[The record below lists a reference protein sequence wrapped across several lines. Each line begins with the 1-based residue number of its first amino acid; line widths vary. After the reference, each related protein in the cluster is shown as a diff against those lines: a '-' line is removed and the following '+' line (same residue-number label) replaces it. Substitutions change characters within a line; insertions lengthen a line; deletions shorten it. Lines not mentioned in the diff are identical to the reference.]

1 MQKEHSAQFAA
12 DICAAI
18 KAAADSDRVYWN
30 NAPEKDKVYPYIV
43 FSIRSLEGDKII
55 TLDFWGQKDGEIV
68 LSDLSDTVEAEL
80 DGLVISNEYHA
91 SLLATNNNKQ
101 WIADEDER
109 LIHLNM
115 SFDAT
120 YQA

>member
-1 MQKEHSAQFAA
+1 MQKEHSAQFAE
-12 DICAAI
+12 DIRALMV
-18 KAAADSDRVYWN
+18 AAAQIDRVYWI
-30 NAPEKDKVYPYIV
+30 NAPEKNKVYPYIV
-43 FSIRSLEGDKII
+43 FDFRAVAGDKVI
-55 TLDFWGQKDGEIV
+55 TLDLWGEKGNEV
-68 LSDLSDTVEAEL
+68 TLYDLADTVEEAL
-80 DGLVISNEYHA
+80 DNTVIYNSYH
-91 SLLATNNNKQ
+91 SSILATQNNKQ

>member
-30 NAPEKDKVYPYIV
+30 NAPEKGKVYPYIV